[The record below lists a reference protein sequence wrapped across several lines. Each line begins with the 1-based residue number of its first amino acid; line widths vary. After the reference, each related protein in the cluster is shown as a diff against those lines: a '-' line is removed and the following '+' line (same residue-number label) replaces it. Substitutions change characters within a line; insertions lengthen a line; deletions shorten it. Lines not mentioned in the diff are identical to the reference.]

1 MIDMLSKMSFYIPL
15 LSLAFQFAFSSV
27 RKRIEILLEKAGAVK
42 VEAGPVISIKETSF
56 MGYFKQA

>member
-1 MIDMLSKMSFYIPL
+1 MIDMLSKTSFYIPL

-27 RKRIEILLEKAGAVK
+27 RKRIEILEKVGAVK